1 MTDNGA
7 MEDMRIELALPRE
20 EHYEGQSESAR
31 EEKSGKKA
39 TRKQILLRLDPAV
52 HAALAKWAADDLRSV
67 NAQIEVLLRRALSE
81 AGRAPEAA
89 PMRGRGRPRK
99 DTTR

>member
-39 TRKQILLRLDPAV
+39 ARKQILLRLDPSKYFS
-52 HAALAKWAADDLRSV
+52 AL
-67 NAQIEVLLRRALSE
+67 I
-81 AGRAPEAA
+81 
-89 PMRGRGRPRK
+89 RPCTPPSPNGPQTIFVR
-99 DTTR
+99 